1 MDILDGKRH
10 DKSAQ
15 VHHLGRAVYLLSGG
29 KHWGWLSFPGE
40 AETLSLEVLNR
51 ADAMFLNTF
60 RALVN
65 QWIDSG
71 IEAEIESP
79 LTRDIRNVPPGYS
92 VPLFD
97 VLYAWLNRNMP
108 QPALMNSGRIAIL
121 AKSPNNWTTDERGF
135 AKRVDPE
142 EYAKEC
148 AIFHFK
154 ELLDTP
160 GAHRLARC
168 NNPECG
174 RHYLRRRLRKKEIK
188 RGTFCTEC
196 AGKGSQART
205 RATRYRRRQALVEAA
220 AGYWREWNALTRRGT
235 LSDWVAGKLR
245 KEFRISITGKWVS
258 RNRKAIETEV
268 ENRAQSK
275 LSSPMAAP

>member
-10 DKSAQ
+10 DKSPQ
-15 VHHLGRAVYLLSGG
+15 SHHLGHAVYLLNGG

-40 AETLSLEVLNR
+40 GDAFTVEVLEH
-51 ADAMFLNTF
+51 ADATFLDAF

-65 QWIDSG
+65 QWINSG

-79 LTRDIRNVPPGYS
+79 LNRDVRKVLPGDTT
-92 VPLFD
+92 PLFD
-97 VLYAWLNRNMP
+97 ILYAWLNRNMP
-108 QPALMNSGRIAIL
+108 KPALMNSGKIAIL
-121 AKSPNNWTTDERGF
+121 AQSPSNWTTDEQGL
-135 AKRVDPE
+135 AKRVEPE

-160 GAHRLARC
+160 GAHRLGRC

-196 AGKGSQART
+196 VGKGSQVRT
-205 RATRYRRRQALVEAA
+205 RATRDRRRQTLIESA
-220 AGYWREWNALTRRGT
+220 AGYWTQGKAVRLRGT

-245 KEFRISITGKWVS
+245 KEQNITITRKWVS
-258 RNRKAIETEV
+258 RNRKAIEIEV
-268 ENRAQSK
+268 EKRVQSK
-275 LSSPMAAP
+275 LHSPMAAP